1 MKFIDKK
8 SIKLD
13 KIPTLLDKF
22 VVDFTKILQE
32 HSKYVIVSGY
42 VSILFGRS
50 RATEDIDI
58 IVEKMSKNEFYNFYS
73 DLEKNDY
80 WCVNIENK
88 DEMMKMLEDGLA
100 VRFAKKRNI
109 IPNVEFKFVKNSLE
123 KDAIKTSLNVIMPIG
138 KIKISNIELQIAYK
152 EKILKSDKD
161 LEDAKHLETVFKD
174 KINNKLLEKY
184 RRCLSEDVVR

>member
-8 SIKLD
+8 TIKLD
-13 KIPTLLDKF
+13 KIPTLLDEF
-22 VVDFTKILQE
+22 VVNFTKILQK
-32 HSKYVIVSGY
+32 HVKYVIVSGY

-58 IVEKMSKNEFYNFYS
+58 IVEKMSKNRFYDFYL
-73 DLEKNDY
+73 DLQKNGY
-80 WCVNIENK
+80 WCVNIENR
-88 DEMMKMLEDGLA
+88 DEILRMLLDGFA

-109 IPNVEFKFVKNSLE
+109 VPNIEFKFMKNLVE
-123 KDAIKTSLNVIMPIG
+123 KNAINTSLDVIMPTG

-152 EKILKSDKD
+152 EKVLKSDKD
-161 LEDAKHLETVFKD
+161 LEDAKHLEMVFKD

-184 RRCLSEDVVR
+184 GKMLE